1 MIPRAIRELF
11 SQVEAKRAE
20 SDGKSKITVKIQY
33 IQLYNEKV
41 YDLLNSNSSKAQTK
55 KNNLAGLK
63 LKMNAMTD
71 EVTIENVYI
80 FECATHEDAYKYF

>member
-1 MIPRAIRELF
+1 MVQAVEEEGVIPRAIRELF

-41 YDLLNSNSSKAQTK
+41 YDLLNSNS
-55 KNNLAGLK
+55 
-63 LKMNAMTD
+63 
-71 EVTIENVYI
+71 
-80 FECATHEDAYKYF
+80 